1 MLKTLKKI
9 EKQCLKE
16 VYKKIYIYIKE
27 NYDKKRTT
35 TTLPHTPTKTELQ
48 KAKVEIYKRN

>member
-35 TTLPHTPTKTELQ
+35 TTLPHTHTKTELQ